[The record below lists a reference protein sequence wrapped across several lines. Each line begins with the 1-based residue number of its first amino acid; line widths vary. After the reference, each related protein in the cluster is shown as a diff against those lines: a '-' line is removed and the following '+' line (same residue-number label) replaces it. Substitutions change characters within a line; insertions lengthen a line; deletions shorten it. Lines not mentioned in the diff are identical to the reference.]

1 MARWILYVSDF
12 EEIGR
17 ERLLIGKILRW
28 AIVLALLV
36 ILISGSVAFYTVFF
50 GGKDLVIPPLREMS
64 VLDAVESAERMGLE
78 VKIEQIDSSVPA
90 GTVLAQW
97 PDPGT
102 KVRRDKT
109 VILKVS
115 KGGNRRA
122 LPDLRGLEQG
132 QALRMIEEQGFAAGD
147 ILRIHDNTRPAGAVI
162 AQNPAS
168 PAMIEGG
175 RKVELL
181 VSLGPV
187 PKDGRIPV
195 PDIAQRDEKTA
206 RELLLQSGLRVGGVE
221 YVNTQHTPEGMVM
234 STRPKAGA
242 MVRQG
247 ESIVIQVASSRRRG
261 PEPTPE
267 ARAVAPATPVETP
280 SASDAVVV
288 EQPQTPVR
296 QVGPV
301 GPVRPLTPE
310 QQELA
315 GAIGLPPG
323 QSPVPATPTPAAA
336 TPPVSRPGPA
346 ATGTAR
352 IRYQVPP
359 LTKPLAL
366 KIEMVDATGTK
377 ALLGRDVKGGEF
389 ISLDSPFVTE
399 AVVTVYL
406 GGEFVWQERYK

>member
-1 MARWILYVSDF
+1 M
-12 EEIGR
+12 
-17 ERLLIGKILRW
+17 IGKILRW

-78 VKIEQIDSSVPA
+78 VRIEQIDSSVPV

-102 KVRRDKT
+102 KVRKDKT

-115 KGGNRRA
+115 KGGNRQA
-122 LPDLRGLEQG
+122 ITDLRGLEQG
-132 QALRMIEEQGFAAGD
+132 QALRMIEEQGFSAGE
-147 ILRIHDNTRPAGAVI
+147 ILRVHDGNRPAGTVI

-175 RKVELL
+175 RKIELL
-181 VSLGPV
+181 ISMGPL

-195 PDIAQRDEKTA
+195 PDLAQRDEKTA

-221 YVNTQHTPEGMVM
+221 YVNTQHTPDGMVM
-234 STRPKAGA
+234 ATRPKTGA
-242 MVRQG
+242 MIRQG
-247 ESIVIQVASSRRRG
+247 DAVVIQVATSRRKE
-261 PEPTPE
+261 PELVPE
-267 ARAVAPATPVETP
+267 TRAATPTLPPQGE
-280 SASDAVVV
+280 VVV

-296 QVGPV
+296 QIGPAGPV
-301 GPVRPLTPE
+301 QTLTPE

-315 GAIGLPPG
+315 GAIGLPVDRP
-323 QSPVPATPTPAAA
+323 PAAA
-336 TPPVSRPGPA
+336 TPTPSTPPAVRPGPA
-346 ATGTAR
+346 STGTAR

-359 LTKPLAL
+359 LTKPLSL

-377 ALLGRDVKGGEF
+377 ALHGRDVKGGEF
-389 ISLDSPFVTE
+389 ISLDAPFVTE